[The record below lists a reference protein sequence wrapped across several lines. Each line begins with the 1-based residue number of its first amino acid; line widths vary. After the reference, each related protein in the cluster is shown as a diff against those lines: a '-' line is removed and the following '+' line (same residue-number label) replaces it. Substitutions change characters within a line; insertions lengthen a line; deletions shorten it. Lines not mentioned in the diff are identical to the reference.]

1 MSARLVGEV
10 IPKVYSLCSLW
21 AVNSVRHVFGGLRGG
36 DARFRTE
43 AHGLPYE
50 VEQVELTLR
59 DWISHQ

>member
-43 AHGLPYE
+43 AYGRERVEHGSYAI
-50 VEQVELTLR
+50 
-59 DWISHQ
+59 D